1 MRKRRIIALA
11 VGVSMS
17 VLTACGGGVS
27 TSTGEDVTK
36 GLTGEKREQ
45 ALYEAARNESS
56 VTWYTGLIPE
66 QVVQPMKTAFEKKYP
81 GVTLNYYRAGSSE
94 IASKMLLE
102 AKARKPESDVW
113 DGAHAGIALKGA
125 KAAVKYDSPYAADY
139 PASQRDA
146 DGYWTAV
153 NIYVKGIAYNTD
165 KVSADEAPKTF
176 EDLLDP
182 RWKGQMAWT
191 PEATGGADF
200 IGNVMHTLGEG
211 PAQDFFD
218 KLAKQKMIVTDV
230 SSRELLNQAIA
241 GQYPIVLQVFNN
253 HVALSKA
260 EGAHIAFSSLD
271 AATKELNPLGMTAGA
286 KHPNAAKLLIDYLL
300 SPEGQ
305 TVFRD
310 NGYIPASPDVRPT
323 DPALDPESGQFQS
336 TLLTPQTI
344 EDESESFSEI
354 FDKVNAGRG

>member
-1 MRKRRIIALA
+1 MRRMRIIALA
-11 VGVSMS
+11 VALSVA
-17 VLTACGGGVS
+17 VLTACGGVAPTS
-27 TSTGEDVTK
+27 TSEDVTN
-36 GLTGEKREQ
+36 GLTGEKREH
-45 ALYEAARNESS
+45 ALYEAAKKEGS

-66 QVVQPMKTAFEKKYP
+66 QVVQPMKAAFEKKYP

-102 AKARKPESDVW
+102 AKARNPQSDVW

-125 KAAVKYDSPYAADY
+125 GAAMMYDSPYAADY
-139 PASQRDA
+139 PADQRDA

-153 NIYVKGIAYNTD
+153 NIYVKGIAYNLD
-165 KVSADEAPKTF
+165 KVSPDKAPKTF
-176 EDLLDP
+176 QDLLDP
-182 RWKGQMAWT
+182 QWKGQMAWT

-200 IGNVMHTLGEG
+200 IGNVTHTLGEG
-211 PAQDFFD
+211 AAKDFFD

-230 SSRELLNQAIA
+230 SSRELLNQVIA

-253 HVALSKA
+253 HVALSKN
-260 EGAHIAFSSLD
+260 EGAHVAFSALD

-323 DPALDPESGQFQS
+323 DPALDPDSGQFKS

-344 EDESESFSEI
+344 EDESESYSET
-354 FDKVNAGRG
+354 FDKVNSGG